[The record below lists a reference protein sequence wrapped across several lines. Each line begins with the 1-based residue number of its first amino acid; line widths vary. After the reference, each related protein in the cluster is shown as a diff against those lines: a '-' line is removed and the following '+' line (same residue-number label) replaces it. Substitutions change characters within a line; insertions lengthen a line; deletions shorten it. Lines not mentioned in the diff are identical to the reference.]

1 VAFAIA
7 WAEVAVEDLNE
18 VADFIARDSRYYA
31 SAMVREARL
40 AAQSLRRFPYRGR
53 VVPESGDS
61 QVRELFIRDYRLIY
75 RVLDDKVVVLAFI
88 HGARDLAA
96 RWERRG
102 GPDDAIGGKAP
113 KDLSA
118 AHDRYLYGEDA

>member
-7 WAEVAVEDLNE
+7 WAEVAVEDLDE

-53 VVPESGDS
+53 VVPESGDP

-96 RWERRG
+96 LWERRG
-102 GPDDAIGGKAP
+102 GPDDAIG
-113 KDLSA
+113 S
-118 AHDRYLYGEDA
+118 